1 MRCFIAVQINIWL
14 NKHFVNKNINWRQ
27 KMWKVTLRSG
37 YWLALT
43 FLITASAIMATDID
57 SRRDH
62 VRGNVI
68 VLSYM

>member
-1 MRCFIAVQINIWL
+1 MIMICL
-14 NKHFVNKNINWRQ
+14 NEYFDKKNINWRQ
-27 KMWKVTLRSG
+27 AMWKATLKSG

-57 SRRDH
+57 SRGDRVQGH
-62 VRGNVI
+62 VI